1 MDKMSEASSS
11 WYDNNRPSD
20 GRVSSAIAARIAQF
34 EKNSDPG
41 GVSEAGGRELKL
53 TKSSGGTLGATAVD
67 RSAAGTGSDL
77 SSHARDF
84 FSSILGGGPNDNA
97 GANGKPALGSDAENS
112 AGSNSNSNTS
122 SSSRKGLPPANPNSS
137 HHQRKPS
144 YESLLRRGG
153 AGLYDVFA
161 PAGPIGIVVDTTSNG
176 PAVHSL
182 RNTSPMVGL
191 ISPGDLIVGLD
202 DEDTRSMTAATLTRR
217 MAQKANQ
224 KERKITLLT
233 LDGGY

>member
-20 GRVSSAIAARIAQF
+20 GRVSSTIAARIAQF
-34 EKNSDPG
+34 EKSSGSDP
-41 GVSEAGGRELKL
+41 GVSEAGGGRELKL

-67 RSAAGTGSDL
+67 RSAAGTASSDL

-84 FSSILGGGPNDNA
+84 FSSILGGDPKTNN
-97 GANGKPALGSDAENS
+97 NGGVAKPALGSDTQNS
-112 AGSNSNSNTS
+112 AGTSNSNSNTAS
-122 SSSRKGLPPANPNSS
+122 SLARKGLPP
-137 HHQRKPS
+137 QRKPS

>member
-11 WYDNNRPSD
+11 WYDNNRPSGPHD
-20 GRVSSAIAARIAQF
+20 SRVSDNIAARIAQF

-41 GVSEAGGRELKL
+41 SGHDDGGRELQL

-84 FSSILGGGPNDNA
+84 FSSILGGPNNA
-97 GANGKPALGSDAENS
+97 KPALGSDAQHS
-112 AGSNSNSNTS
+112 TGSNSTS
-122 SSSRKGLPPANPNSS
+122 SLSRKLPVHPSQ
-137 HHQRKPS
+137 HQRKPS

-233 LDGGY
+233 MDGY